1 MQDTVFCQFEIQILP
16 GVVFIKGSVFA
27 FFHKIF
33 FGHLIIIFLTNSD
46 GVIDY
51 EQMTKKERPMPRPKR
66 PRYIGV
72 PPLVTE
78 FWPQGGQE
86 TGEVILSFEEFEA
99 VRLID
104 YDGLD
109 QGEAAETMNV
119 SRQTVGRILRAGR
132 FKLSKT
138 IVESCRLKL
147 SGGCY
152 KIDENRSGRGRRRR
166 HRGGGCRGP
175 AHGRYNP

>member
-1 MQDTVFCQFEIQILP
+1 
-16 GVVFIKGSVFA
+16 
-27 FFHKIF
+27 
-33 FGHLIIIFLTNSD
+33 
-46 GVIDY
+46 
-51 EQMTKKERPMPRPKR
+51 MPRPKR
-66 PRYIGV
+66 PRCIGV
-72 PPLVTE
+72 PPVVTE
-78 FWPQGGQE
+78 FRPRGSGA

-109 QGEAAETMNV
+109 QGEAAAIMNV

-152 KIDENRSGRGRRRR
+152 KIDENRSGRGRHRRG
-166 HRGGGCRGP
+166 RGKGCSGAGR
-175 AHGRYNP
+175 GRYNP